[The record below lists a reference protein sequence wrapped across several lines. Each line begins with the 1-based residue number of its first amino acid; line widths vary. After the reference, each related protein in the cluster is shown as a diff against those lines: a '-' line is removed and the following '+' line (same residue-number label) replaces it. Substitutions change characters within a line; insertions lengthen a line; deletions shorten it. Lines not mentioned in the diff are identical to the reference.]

1 VARPSPQTDR
11 VIAVV
16 RLLSAHPE
24 EGFSISEIARRLQL
38 HKATCYPMI
47 GALADSG
54 WLDRDPVTKLYRLG
68 PALIAVGEAAGRSVP
83 ATAWARP
90 AMLELSE
97 RFGVTC
103 AAFARTA
110 GDGATEQATLADQVW
125 DVRSTVPPL
134 RIGQRIPLR
143 APFGAA
149 FVAWA
154 DEHTVDAWTAGTDE
168 QHRRRYTHALAAIR
182 DRGFAVELRTA
193 PEERLR
199 ADFPGQNVPDD
210 GVAPTVAAVEQ
221 LVDEL
226 ADEPEFLPLRFE
238 PGRAYAVS
246 TLNAPVFDRTGGV
259 CLGLTL
265 LGFGSSLDAE
275 RLAETGRDLRR
286 AADTVTK
293 ALAAGQ

>member
-1 VARPSPQTDR
+1 
-11 VIAVV
+11 
-16 RLLSAHPE
+16 
-24 EGFSISEIARRLQL
+24 
-38 HKATCYPMI
+38 M
-47 GALADSG
+47 
-54 WLDRDPVTKLYRLG
+54 
-68 PALIAVGEAAGRSVP
+68 P

-168 QHRRRYTHALAAIR
+168 QHRRRYTDALAADTR
-182 DRGFAVELRTA
+182 PGFRRGAAHGPRGAPAGRLPGRRTCPTTAWPLRSPRSSSWSTSW
-193 PEERLR
+193 PTSPSSYRCGSS
-199 ADFPGQNVPDD
+199 P
-210 GVAPTVAAVEQ
+210 VAP
-221 LVDEL
+221 
-226 ADEPEFLPLRFE
+226 
-238 PGRAYAVS
+238 YAVS
-246 TLNAPVFDRTGGV
+246 TLNAPVFDPTGGV

-265 LGFGSSLDAE
+265 LGFGPSLDAE